1 MARNVTDLDAP
12 ELERFVQIAQE
23 YLKDRHATPERVDEL
38 NHIFPAW
45 LLANSVQMN
54 RLRELG
60 FLREDLYALRHKIA
74 ADQRHHA
81 KR

>member
-1 MARNVTDLDAP
+1 MARHVTDMDAQ
-12 ELERFVQIAQE
+12 EIERFVRIAQE

-60 FLREDLYALRHKIA
+60 FLREDFYALRHKIA
-74 ADQRHHA
+74 TDQRRHA